1 MRLKNKHLDI
11 MGIVM
16 ILVEAVR
23 MYKLSKKMKRKINII
38 GQRLRL
44 REKRN
49 QQWKDGKHWVKKPR
63 KREFKGRKP
72 QKQT

>member
-1 MRLKNKHLDI
+1 

-49 QQWKDGKHWVKKPR
+49 QQ
-63 KREFKGRKP
+63 
-72 QKQT
+72 